1 MDCSLLGSSVHG
13 ILQSRIWSVLPFHS
27 PRDHLNTGIKPRSPA
42 LQANSLQSEPP
53 GSPISMVIYY
63 SLVKFYCRDLDII
76 RQKLAVN
83 WVYFVKMN
91 KELKFIAS
99 ESEVAQLCPTHFDPM
114 DCSSPGS
121 SFHGIVQ
128 ARVLEW
134 VAISFSRGSSWPTD
148 RTQVSC
154 IIGRC
159 FTIWATYMKCSS
171 KNNWTLNFKF

>member
-1 MDCSLLGSSVHG
+1 MDYSLLGSSVHG
-13 ILQSRIWSVLPFHS
+13 ILQSRIWSGLPFPS
-27 PRDHLNTGIKPRSPA
+27 PRDRLNTGIKPRSPA

-91 KELKFIAS
+91 KELKVYES

-114 DCSSPGS
+114 DCSSPGKGTGVGCH
-121 SFHGIVQ
+121 FLLQ
-128 ARVLEW
+128 RVFLTHRPNPGVLHYRQMLYNLSHLYE
-134 VAISFSRGSSWPTD
+134 
-148 RTQVSC
+148 
-154 IIGRC
+154 
-159 FTIWATYMKCSS
+159 M
-171 KNNWTLNFKF
+171 